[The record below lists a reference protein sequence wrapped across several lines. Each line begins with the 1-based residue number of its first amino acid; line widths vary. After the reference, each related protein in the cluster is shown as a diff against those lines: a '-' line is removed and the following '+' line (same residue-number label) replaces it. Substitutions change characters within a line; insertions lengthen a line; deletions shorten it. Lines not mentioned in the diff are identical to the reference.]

1 MSEENK
7 TGENLVEQVEQETV
21 ETKNESGF
29 DPKTFMSTDV
39 AEKAEEIKDEK
50 PKEETKVEPE
60 EEGDGFKW
68 NSVETET
75 ETKEQAPE
83 DVDWDSTPESKDKP
97 EVKETETKPAEVDWV
112 SLAKELGVE
121 AKDKES
127 LKAAV
132 TQAMKPEPKS
142 ETLDTLKGYLK
153 MTDRDLVLADLKA
166 SGMEEMEAKET
177 LVRIE
182 DSGLLKREATQA
194 RKQINDFI
202 SNESDR
208 LRKVEKERVAQQRRE
223 DQESRASLQSYLKE
237 KEDFFGGKINNTEKK
252 DLYQYIVSGE
262 FAKEVY
268 GNHANVADAAFL
280 WKYKDK
286 IFKMLQGQG
295 MEKGKAAVLNKIT
308 NPDLGRRSRNVDTT
322 KGDGFDPTEFLK

>member
-223 DQESRASLQSYLKE
+223 EQEQRAQQLSL
-237 KEDFFGGKINNTEKK
+237 IH
-252 DLYQYIVSGE
+252 I
-262 FAKEVY
+262 
-268 GNHANVADAAFL
+268 
-280 WKYKDK
+280 
-286 IFKMLQGQG
+286 
-295 MEKGKAAVLNKIT
+295 
-308 NPDLGRRSRNVDTT
+308 
-322 KGDGFDPTEFLK
+322 